1 MKIILNKITLLF
13 IMLLTI
19 SVYGQAKKPSI
30 LIIPSDNWCIDN
42 EYYDVINDQGTERKI
57 MNYKKAVQENFQLL
71 AVVNSLENILQERG
85 FPPKNLEQTLKS
97 LEKQTAK
104 QNMVTSFD
112 SGSSVAVSAADEL
125 NSIAKADIIIQF
137 SWEVTKTG
145 PRSVLSFII
154 SGFDSYTNESIGGS
168 DGTGDPTISAPLT
181 VLVKEAVNDKIG
193 GMLDGFQIHFD
204 DMFENGRKVSVDVR
218 TWDDWGYSLMDYF
231 GDEEE
236 ELGIIIEDWLAE
248 NTVQGRFNTADY
260 TDTAMKFESVR
271 IPLFTERKGRQR
283 ALDTRSFVSNLRRF
297 LKSNY
302 DIDAKVDMEGLG
314 KAILTIGGK

>member
-1 MKIILNKITLLF
+1 MKTILNKITLLF

-30 LIIPSDNWCIDN
+30 LIIPSDNWCIQN
-42 EYYDVINDQGTERKI
+42 NFFDVINDQGTERKI
-57 MNYKKAVQENFQLL
+57 MNYKKAVQENFNLL
-71 AVVNSLENILQERG
+71 AAVNSLENILQERG

-97 LEKQTAK
+97 LEMQKAK

-137 SWEVTKTG
+137 SWDVKKTG

-154 SGFDSYTNESIGGS
+154 SGFDSYTNESIGGA

-236 ELGIIIEDWLAE
+236 ELGVIIEDWLAE
-248 NTVQGRFNTADY
+248 NTVEGRFNTTDY

>member
-1 MKIILNKITLLF
+1 MKTILNKITLLF

-30 LIIPSDNWCIDN
+30 LIIPSDNWCIQN
-42 EYYDVINDQGTERKI
+42 NFFDVINDQGTERKI
-57 MNYKKAVQENFQLL
+57 MNYKKAVQMNFELL
-71 AVVNSLENILQERG
+71 AAVNSLENILQERG

-97 LEKQTAK
+97 LEMQKAK

-137 SWEVTKTG
+137 SWDVEKTG

-154 SGFDSYTNESIGGS
+154 SGFDSYTNESIGGA

-204 DMFENGRKVSVDVR
+204 DMFENGRKVSVDIR